1 MRNIATLGILTFLL
15 MLSVSMVYP
24 VLRPFVVDRFD
35 TSITQ
40 ASLFVSVNLLA
51 YVIFAIV
58 WGALSDKAGTRRP
71 FIIAGL
77 LGNAVMMFLITR
89 VETLGL
95 LLSLRFVE
103 GAFSIM
109 AFSLI
114 MTSALDRARSV
125 RIGEGIGIVAM
136 SFALGN
142 AFGSP
147 IGGRLGSIDP
157 VLPFYAGSLVL
168 FSASIIGLIFLRDVE
183 SMSRATSVRSAMRL
197 LTTERRLIV
206 PYAFSFVDRFTV
218 GFFVSVFPLYLG
230 TVHGADPATIGMLM
244 FAFLLPFALLQY
256 PGGRLSERI
265 GRAGPIVVGS
275 IVYGVCIM
283 GIGVLDISALWYVM
297 IIGGMFGAFMFSPSA
312 ALTGDIAPEDKRGV
326 AMGGF
331 NFFGSLG
338 FVVGPFAG
346 GLIAD
351 TYGFG
356 ASFAFAGV
364 SEILIAVLFFP
375 ALVRIS
381 KQFHTRSLYVTPK
394 PD

>member
-1 MRNIATLGILTFLL
+1 MRKISLLGLLTFLL

-35 TSITQ
+35 TTITQ
-40 ASLFVSVNLLA
+40 AGLFVSVNLLA

-58 WGALSDKAGTRRP
+58 WGALSDRAGKRRP
-71 FIIAGL
+71 FIIVGL
-77 LGNAVMMFLITR
+77 FGNSLMMFLMTR
-89 VETLGL
+89 VESLPV
-95 LLSLRFVE
+95 LLSFRFIE

-109 AFSLI
+109 AFSLL
-114 MTSALDRARSV
+114 MTGALDRARSV
-125 RIGEGIGIVAM
+125 RIGEGIGVVAM
-136 SFALGN
+136 SFALGT

-147 IGGRLGSIDP
+147 VGGRLGSIDP
-157 VLPFYAGSLVL
+157 LYPFYAGSVL
-168 FSASIIGLIFLRDVE
+168 LCIAGVIAYLFLRDAE
-183 SMSRATSVRSAMRL
+183 SMSRAGSVRSALHL
-197 LTTERRLIV
+197 LFNERRLVV

-230 TVHGADPATIGMLM
+230 TVHGADPALIGMLM

-256 PGGRLSERI
+256 PGGRISERT
-265 GRAGPIVVGS
+265 GRAAPIIFGS
-275 IVYGVCIM
+275 IAYGICII
-283 GIGVLDISALWYVM
+283 GIGFLDTGTLWFVM
-297 IIGGMFGAFMFSPSA
+297 AIGGMFGAFMFSPSA

-356 ASFAFAGV
+356 ASFAFAGM
-364 SEILIAVLFFP
+364 SEILIAVLFMP
-375 ALVRIS
+375 ALLRYGRKS
-381 KQFHTRSLYVTPK
+381 DELR
-394 PD
+394 

>member
-1 MRNIATLGILTFLL
+1 MRNISLLGILTFLL

-35 TSITQ
+35 TTITQ

-58 WGALSDKAGTRRP
+58 WGALSDKAGKRRP
-71 FIIAGL
+71 FIIVGL
-77 LGNAVMMFLITR
+77 FGNSLMMFLITR
-89 VETLGL
+89 VESLSL
-95 LLSLRFVE
+95 LLSLRFIE

-114 MTSALDRARSV
+114 MTGALDRARNV

-157 VLPFYAGSLVL
+157 MLPFYAGSVL
-168 FSASIIGLIFLRDVE
+168 LCIAGVIAFFFLRDAE
-183 SMSRATSVRSAMRL
+183 SMSRAGSVRSALHL
-197 LTTERRLIV
+197 LFTERRLIV

-230 TVHGADPATIGMLM
+230 TVHGAEPALIGMLM

-256 PGGRLSERI
+256 PGGRVSERT
-265 GRAGPIVVGS
+265 GRAAPIIVGS
-275 IVYGVCIM
+275 VVYGVCIM
-283 GIGVLDISALWYVM
+283 WIGFLDPGALWYVM
-297 IIGGMFGAFMFSPSA
+297 VIGGVFGAFMFSPSA

-338 FVVGPFAG
+338 FVIGPLAG

-356 ASFAFAGV
+356 ASFAFAGM
-364 SEILIAVLFFP
+364 SEILIVVLFMP
-375 ALVRIS
+375 ALLR
-381 KQFHTRSLYVTPK
+381 FARK
-394 PD
+394 PGEFKTK

>member
-1 MRNIATLGILTFLL
+1 MRNITLLGLLVFLL

-35 TSITQ
+35 TTITQ

-51 YVIFAIV
+51 YVIFAVV
-58 WGALSDKAGTRRP
+58 WGALSDKAGKRRP

-77 LGNAVMMFLITR
+77 FGNACMMFLLTR
-89 VETLGL
+89 AESFPL
-95 LLSLRFVE
+95 LLGFRFIE

-114 MTSALDRARSV
+114 MTGALDRVRNV

-136 SFALGN
+136 GFALGN

-157 VLPFYAGSLVL
+157 VLPIYTGSVL
-168 FSASIIGLIFLRDVE
+168 LTIAATIAFFFLRDAP
-183 SMSRATSVRSAMRL
+183 SMSRAGSVRSALHL
-197 LTTERRLIV
+197 LFTERRLFV
-206 PYAFSFVDRFTV
+206 PYIFSFVDRFTV

-230 TVHGADPATIGMLM
+230 TVHGAEPALIGMLM

-256 PGGRLSERI
+256 PSGRLSERT
-265 GRAGPIVVGS
+265 GRATPIILGSVVYGLCVVG
-275 IVYGVCIM
+275 
-283 GIGVLDISALWYVM
+283 IGYLDLSVLWFVM
-297 IIGGMFGAFMFSPSA
+297 VIGGIFGAFMFSPSA

-356 ASFAFAGV
+356 ASFAFAGM
-364 SEILIAVLFFP
+364 SEIVIALVFIP
-375 ALVRIS
+375 ALLRLTQKTGGVKRG
-381 KQFHTRSLYVTPK
+381 RE
-394 PD
+394 